1 MHSGVSFAGLV
12 TRVLT
17 DRPPSRQRGRSEG
30 VDRCDIATPGARE
43 QFGVEQRSNRSF
55 WTHSAL
61 PITDWGG
68 CNLGQTTVTLLWRKI
83 VARIPSPSP
92 TLARSQRALTTGCRF
107 ALQRMVD
114 RGRANEFGLCA
125 LYWEIRPLRIA
136 CLTDLGQAGS
146 SDHDM
151 LGKCDEVLKC
161 FQASHLRGLHGFR
174 FIVIDVLDVGNETP
188 GGVRVTSSAAPP
200 TTPPRSGVSADPA
213 SESAGPR

>member
-107 ALQRMVD
+107 APHRRSASRIRHWCPFQFPAESPETAP
-114 RGRANEFGLCA
+114 RAPA
-125 LYWEIRPLRIA
+125 IA
-136 CLTDLGQAGS
+136 
-146 SDHDM
+146 
-151 LGKCDEVLKC
+151 
-161 FQASHLRGLHGFR
+161 
-174 FIVIDVLDVGNETP
+174 P
-188 GGVRVTSSAAPP
+188 AAPRRNALGP
-200 TTPPRSGVSADPA
+200 WHPRGGTGGARR
-213 SESAGPR
+213 GGT